1 MARVCVIARVSEV
14 SAMLPGTVVAAILIA
29 PAFRNAKLPL
39 APGQANVAPGK
50 LFGWVDR
57 WILPAEV
64 KPLVNALNTPLSV
77 MPPVTEVA
85 DSVPPTLDA
94 AKFKLVEFTAA
105 LPALLRATAPV
116 RLLVCVDKSIVLA
129 DVKLLALASVSTP
142 LSVIAPVVELAVRAA
157 PTFDAPRFKLA
168 ELIDAAP
175 VPVVFNETAPA
186 KLLACVARLMLW
198 LAVWV
203 VKLPPPAVIAPL
215 SVIPPVVAVPVSV
228 PPTLD
233 APKFNAAAS
242 MVAVPVPA
250 VLRATPPVKLFAPV
264 ATSILWLAPPPVTL
278 PPPAL
283 TP

>member
-39 APGQANVAPGK
+39 APVKANVAPGK
-50 LFGWVDR
+50 LFAWVDR
-57 WILPAEV
+57 SILPAEV

-116 RLLVCVDKSIVLA
+116 RLLVFVDKSIVLA
-129 DVKLLALASVSTP
+129 DVKLLALASVRTP
-142 LSVIAPVVELAVRAA
+142 LSVIAPVVQPAVKAPPTFEVPRFILAELIDAAPVPLVFNETGPVKLLASVARSMPWLAVRALKLPPA
-157 PTFDAPRFKLA
+157 AVITPLSLTPPVAAVPVNTPPTLEVPRFKLA

-175 VPVVFNETAPA
+175 VPVVLSETAPA

-203 VKLPPPAVIAPL
+203 GKLPPPAV
-215 SVIPPVVAVPVSV
+215 
-228 PPTLD
+228 
-233 APKFNAAAS
+233 
-242 MVAVPVPA
+242 
-250 VLRATPPVKLFAPV
+250 
-264 ATSILWLAPPPVTL
+264 
-278 PPPAL
+278 
-283 TP
+283 